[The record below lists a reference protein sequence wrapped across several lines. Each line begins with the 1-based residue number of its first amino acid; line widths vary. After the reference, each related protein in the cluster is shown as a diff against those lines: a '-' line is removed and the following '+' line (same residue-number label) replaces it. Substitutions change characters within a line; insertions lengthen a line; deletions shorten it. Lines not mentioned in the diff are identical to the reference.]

1 MFFRAATLPHAWTY
15 LKSMAG
21 RTASAPGREL
31 TLASLVTPYHVLM
44 FVPCAIVV
52 WTAPQTW
59 NFTQRLTAPK
69 AAVCLAL
76 LCVSA
81 VLMWAQ
87 AVNPF
92 LYFQF

>member
-1 MFFRAATLPHAWTY
+1 
-15 LKSMAG
+15 MAG
-21 RTASAPGREL
+21 WTAVRARQRADPAP
-31 TLASLVTPYHVLM
+31 ASFTPYHVLM
-44 FVPCAIVV
+44 FVLCAIVV

-59 NFTQRLTAPK
+59 NFTQRLTVPK

-76 LCVSA
+76 LGVSV
-81 VLMWAQ
+81 VLMWTQ